1 MKILTSTIPS
11 RLALAALLGA
21 AASACASTPPPK
33 ELQNA
38 RASYDAAKGGQ
49 ASRLDPTDM
58 EVAAKSLDTAERSYL
73 AEGDTSATRDLAYVA
88 KIRAQI
94 ADARAGERVA
104 NLDRGRSLAML
115 EATRAQQLQVTS
127 AQLESTRGQ
136 LQAEQQRREEA
147 ERRAQQA
154 MTDLGRIGTVKRDTR
169 GMVLTLSGS
178 VLFAS
183 GKSTLLPPAQAKLA
197 QVANVLATQ
206 DKGMHLVVEGYT
218 DSQGPE
224 DFNQK
229 LSEKRAEAVRDF
241 LVSHGIP
248 QDHVSAKGLGE
259 SNPIA
264 NNATAEGR
272 ANNRRVELVFQPEG
286 SEGSEGQQPQG
297 GPSTTKP

>member
-1 MKILTSTIPS
+1 MKTLTSTIRP
-11 RLALAALLGA
+11 RLALVVLLGA

-49 ASRLDPTDM
+49 AARLDPTALQT
-58 EVAAKSLDTAERSYL
+58 AAKSLDTAERSYL
-73 AEGDTSATRDLAYVA
+73 AEGDTNATRDLAYVA
-88 KIRAQI
+88 KVRAQI

-104 NLDRGRSLAML
+104 NIDRGRSLAML
-115 EATRAQQLQVTS
+115 ESTRAQQLQVTS

-147 ERRAQQA
+147 ERREKQA
-154 MTDLGRIGTVKRDTR
+154 MADLGRLGTVKRDTR

-183 GKSTLLPPAQAKLA
+183 GKSSLLPSAQAKLG
-197 QVANVLATQ
+197 QVASVLANQ
-206 DKGMHLVVEGYT
+206 DKDVHHLVVEGYT
-218 DSQGPE
+218 DAQGSDE
-224 DFNQK
+224 FNQK
-229 LSEKRAEAVRDF
+229 LSEKRAEAVRDY
-241 LVSHGIP
+241 LVSHGIS
-248 QDHVSAKGLGE
+248 QDRVSAKGLGE

-264 NNATAEGR
+264 DNNTAEGR
-272 ANNRRVELVFQPEG
+272 ANNRRVEIVVPPEG
-286 SEGSEGQQPQG
+286 SQG